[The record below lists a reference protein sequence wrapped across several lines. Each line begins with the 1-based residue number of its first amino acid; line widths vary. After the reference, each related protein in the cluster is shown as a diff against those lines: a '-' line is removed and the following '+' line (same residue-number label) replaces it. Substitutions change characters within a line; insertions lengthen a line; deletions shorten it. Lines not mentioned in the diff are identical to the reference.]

1 MTSGYRYAQIYAP
14 ADQAVIC
21 FEPMMAPVDALR
33 SHEGLRSV
41 PPGGRAS
48 ATFAL
53 SVDQVSR

>member
-1 MTSGYRYAQIYAP
+1 
-14 ADQAVIC
+14 
-21 FEPMMAPVDALR
+21 MAPVDALS